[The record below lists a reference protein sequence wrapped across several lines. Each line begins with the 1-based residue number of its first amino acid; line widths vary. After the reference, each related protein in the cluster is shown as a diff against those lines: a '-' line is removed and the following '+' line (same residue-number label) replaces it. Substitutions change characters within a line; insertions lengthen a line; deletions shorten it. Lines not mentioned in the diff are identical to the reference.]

1 MLPTRQLTNAA
12 DGAVDGAQT
21 RAVTLAP
28 DHALVIRRRDLAT
41 PLNQPAVGI
50 EQKLSVVHGV
60 AVTLVNAD
68 GDDHLRLSARI
79 ADGMG
84 RGRWDRHGLI
94 EQFHVLASAN
104 DLVGGLKKRKI
115 RIVRHHGLTEG
126 RELHPLLAKLVDLAH
141 DLFDGSLTAIE
152 DRTQLNRGGF
162 TNSHCHLP
170 ISIGLRTRWRR
181 RSRPW
186 GCR

>member
-12 DGAVDGAQT
+12 DRAVDGAQT
-21 RAVTLAP
+21 RAVALAP

-60 AVTLVNAD
+60 AVTLVDAD

-79 ADGMG
+79 ADGVG
-84 RGRWDRHGLI
+84 RGRWHRHGLI

-104 DLVGGLKKRKI
+104 DLIGGLEKRKI
-115 RIVRHHGLTEG
+115 WIVRHACLMEG
-126 RELHPLLAKLVDLAH
+126 RELDTPFA
-141 DLFDGSLTAIE
+141 
-152 DRTQLNRGGF
+152 
-162 TNSHCHLP
+162 
-170 ISIGLRTRWRR
+170 
-181 RSRPW
+181 
-186 GCR
+186 